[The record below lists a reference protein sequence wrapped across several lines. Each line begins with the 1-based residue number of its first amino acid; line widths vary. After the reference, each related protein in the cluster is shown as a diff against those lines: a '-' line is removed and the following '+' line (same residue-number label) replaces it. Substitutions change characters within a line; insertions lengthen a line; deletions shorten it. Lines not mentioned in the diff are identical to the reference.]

1 MNLKRKFWSGNNRF
15 RLMLTLD
22 LAVMLPAAA
31 LIYVNFAHLKAVRRD
46 KVLEAAFHRD
56 FQEMLAISEKKIN
69 RKIYT
74 MTEEVRDLFPS
85 PDTGTESD
93 KGRRLDLILSKS
105 PWVSHVFLFDH
116 EKGLLFRSQPQQ
128 MSDRYFCE
136 EHERL
141 AEMFGGWLGMEAK
154 MMVEGM
160 HKRNRLITFYP
171 DQVKRAGS
179 YSYMTTAFFCLQQLS
194 KDRAVLGGV
203 SFDPNYLKQ
212 TFFPEMLEELIA
224 HKLTE
229 GGGNQLIRHPLGNR
243 AHRNS
248 RRHFTGSLAAHSVR
262 HDVKPYLRLHRFV
275 ILRQIQRKHAVL
287 VQLTN
292 QTHVGEMS

>member
-31 LIYVNFAHLKAVRRD
+31 LIYVNFAHLKAIRRD

-56 FQEMLAISEKKIN
+56 FQ
-69 RKIYT
+69 
-74 MTEEVRDLFPS
+74 
-85 PDTGTESD
+85 
-93 KGRRLDLILSKS
+93 
-105 PWVSHVFLFDH
+105 
-116 EKGLLFRSQPQQ
+116 
-128 MSDRYFCE
+128 
-136 EHERL
+136 
-141 AEMFGGWLGMEAK
+141 
-154 MMVEGM
+154 GM

-179 YSYMTTAFFCLQQLS
+179 YSYMTTAFFCLPQLS
-194 KDRAVLGGV
+194 KDRSVLGGV

-229 GGGNQLIRHPLGNR
+229 GGGNQLAMMVYPADYEG
-243 AHRNS
+243 
-248 RRHFTGSLAAHSVR
+248 G
-262 HDVKPYLRLHRFV
+262 
-275 ILRQIQRKHAVL
+275 
-287 VQLTN
+287 
-292 QTHVGEMS
+292 